1 MKQSQIESE
10 LDKGKHSRETFRER
24 YTKVKITNVD
34 ITELQIVPGRDHS
47 NVIFV
52 INNIFVLFG
61 GMVFQQTIGIPKL
74 SSRAF
79 QE

>member
-34 ITELQIVPGRDHS
+34 ITELQIVQWQ
-47 NVIFV
+47 
-52 INNIFVLFG
+52 NI
-61 GMVFQQTIGIPKL
+61 IYREEAGIKGL
-74 SSRAF
+74 D
-79 QE
+79 